1 MSAEPGLSS
10 VVVALPI
17 LLLHPMCVPA
27 LARGSLLA
35 FAVALVFA
43 R

>member
-1 MSAEPGLSS
+1 MSS
-10 VVVALPI
+10 VVLALPI
-17 LLLHPMCVPA
+17 LLLDPMCVPA
-27 LARGSLLA
+27 GARGSLLA